1 MVNKTDVV
9 PDIVVGMTDTNK
21 TVLGKIAKCDKC
33 YEGNKNDHEMELKS
47 ENWSVTKGLGESH
60 YRQKGQHAQS
70 LPMGKSL
77 VVK

>member
-1 MVNKTDVV
+1 
-9 PDIVVGMTDTNK
+9 MTN
-21 TVLGKIAKCDKC
+21 CDKC

-60 YRQKGQHAQS
+60 YRQKRQHTQS

-77 VVK
+77 VVKKQALHGGRPCRLRGGLF